1 LKTTMNHIGALE
13 RSGKLMCR
21 VEVMGRMSQDF
32 EMLTLPFYLHRIPA
46 GFPSPADDYL
56 ETGLDLNGLLVRNP
70 AATFMVR
77 VSGDSMIGVGIHD
90 GDILVV
96 DRSETAAHGKIVVAA
111 LDGEMTVK
119 RLHLKGGRCRLVP
132 EYRRTRLSSPSR
144 SARSRIFRSGAWSL
158 AWFGGSDACRPK
170 PGLFRDGGLQQFL
183 RLL

>member
-1 LKTTMNHIGALE
+1 MKTAMENIWALKRPGEGL
-13 RSGKLMCR
+13 CR
-21 VEVMGRMSQDF
+21 VDIMGRVSQDF
-32 EMLTLPFYLHRIPA
+32 EEQPLPFYLHRIPA

-56 ETGLDLNGLLVRNP
+56 ETRLDLNGLLVRNP

-132 EYRRTRLSSPSR
+132 ENKAFQPIQVGTEQELQVWGVVVGVVRRV
-144 SARSRIFRSGAWSL
+144 
-158 AWFGGSDACRPK
+158 
-170 PGLFRDGGLQQFL
+170 
-183 RLL
+183 

>member
-1 LKTTMNHIGALE
+1 MENIWALKRPGEGL
-13 RSGKLMCR
+13 CR
-21 VEVMGRMSQDF
+21 VDFMGRVSQDF
-32 EMLTLPFYLHRIPA
+32 EELALPFYLHRIPA

-56 ETGLDLNGLLVRNP
+56 ETRLDLNGLLVRNP

-96 DRSETAAHGKIVVAA
+96 DRSETAVHGKIVVAA

-132 EYRRTRLSSPSR
+132 ENKDFQPIQVGTEQDLQVWGVVVGVVRRV
-144 SARSRIFRSGAWSL
+144 
-158 AWFGGSDACRPK
+158 
-170 PGLFRDGGLQQFL
+170 
-183 RLL
+183 